1 MSDLKIIDDKL
12 EIKVHLTYFNKT
24 EYISTYREISYIID
38 DYVSIIDG
46 KVFLN
51 NATKFRQKVTK
62 LLGTD
67 KYNYNQSN
75 LRLGIRKG
83 MFSQYSLDYEREL
96 TDVYL
101 NFPED
106 SIRKKWL
113 RVQKIS
119 KILDE

>member
-1 MSDLKIIDDKL
+1 MSNFKIIDDKL
-12 EIKVHLTYFNKT
+12 EIKVEFTYFNKT
-24 EYISTYREISYIID
+24 EYISTYREIIYIID
-38 DYVSIIDG
+38 DAISIIDG

-62 LLGTD
+62 LLDTY

-96 TDVYL
+96 TDISL
-101 NFPED
+101 NFPDD
-106 SIRKKWL
+106 SVRKKWL
-113 RVQKIS
+113 RIQKIS
-119 KILDE
+119 KILDV